1 MILLILVSFICAY
14 ILSVLFFR
22 KMAKENN
29 LRGTFMMLLGFV
41 PAVNFIVASL
51 MFVFNNETSKRFFE

>member
-1 MILLILVSFICAY
+1 MILLILVSFISAY
-14 ILSVLFFR
+14 TLSVLFFK

-29 LRGTFMMLLGFV
+29 LKGTFMMLLGFV
-41 PAVNFIVASL
+41 PVVNFIVASL

>member
-1 MILLILVSFICAY
+1 MILLILFSFISVY

-29 LRGTFMMLLGFV
+29 LKGVFMMLLGFV
-41 PAVNFIVASL
+41 PVVNFIVASL